1 MSVLGVAVVVGLAV
15 QLAVIF
21 GFVLLERRQ
30 PAATLAWIFGVLFM
44 PILGVLLYLMFGL
57 RRTIKRSR
65 KAERLARR
73 TAQVFRRYAVATHR
87 DAPEAIAAR
96 AEPLVALGMRVEHAP
111 ASYGNAVDVLRNAGA
126 TYRAMLEAIRGA
138 TDHVHVLFYI
148 IQPDETG
155 RTLRSALVERAR
167 EGVQVRV
174 LCDAIGS
181 TRLPNEFW
189 APLREVGGVAE
200 WFAPVRF
207 MRPRMRRRDHINFR
221 NHRKIVVVD
230 GHVGLTGGINIGRE
244 YLGLDPAVGN
254 WRDSHLRVE
263 GPAVVGLQ
271 QTFIEDWLA
280 ATGELLDAPRYF
292 PTPKEPLPGDH
303 VVQIIASG
311 PDRQWSL
318 IHRLNSLAISQ
329 GRRRVWVT
337 SPYFVPDRVIQQ
349 ALTTAALCGLDTRL
363 LVPARSDSRLVD
375 WAARSYYG
383 ELLDAGVRIFVYERG
398 FLHAKTLIVDDWLG
412 SIGSANMD
420 MRSFHL
426 NYELNAF
433 VYGRPV
439 TEELAQHFLSDLE
452 GAHELPRTWSQTL
465 TYPQRLL
472 HATAGLMSPLL

>member
-1 MSVLGVAVVVGLAV
+1 MSVLSVSVIVGLV
-15 QLAVIF
+15 IQLVVIF

-30 PAATLAWIFGVLFM
+30 PAATLAWIFSVLFM
-44 PILGVLLYLMFGL
+44 PIVGVFLYLMFGL

-65 KAERLARR
+65 KADQLARH
-73 TAQVFRRYAVATHR
+73 TAQVFRRYAVASHR

-96 AEPLVALGMRVEHAP
+96 VESLVALGMRVEHAP
-111 ASYGNAVDVLRNAGA
+111 ASSGNAVAVLRNAAA
-126 TYRAMLEAIRGA
+126 TYRAMLEALRDA
-138 TDHVHVLFYI
+138 RDHIHVLFYI

-155 RTLRSALVERAR
+155 RTLRAALIEKAR
-167 EGVQVRV
+167 EGVKVRV

-181 TRLPNEFW
+181 ARLPRGFW
-189 APLREVGGVAE
+189 EPLREVGGTAE
-200 WFAPVRF
+200 LFSPVRF
-207 MRPRMRRRDHINFR
+207 FRPRVRQRDHINFR

-230 GHVGLTGGINIGRE
+230 GRVGLTGGINIGRE
-244 YLGLDPAVGN
+244 YLGLDPAVGK
-254 WRDSHLRVE
+254 WRDSHLRIE

-280 ATGELLDAPRYF
+280 TTGELLDAPRYF
-292 PTPKEPLPGDH
+292 PPPTEPLPGEH

-318 IHRLNSLAISQ
+318 IHRLNALAIAHA
-329 GRRRVWVT
+329 RKRVWIT

-349 ALTTAALCGLDTRL
+349 ALTTAALCGLDIRL

-383 ELLDAGVRIFVYERG
+383 ELLDAGVRVFVYERG

-420 MRSFHL
+420 IRSFHL

-439 TEELAQHFLSDLE
+439 VEELAQHFLGDLG
-452 GAHELPRTWSQTL
+452 GAHELPRDWSTTL

-472 HATAGLMSPLL
+472 HAAAGLMSPLL